1 MLIAP
6 FGPHIAEELWRRL
19 GHQTTVCDASW
30 PTHNEDFL
38 KTDTVNYPIQINGKL
53 RASLELP
60 SGISAEE
67 AEKAALGLEL
77 VQKWLEGNTPKKV
90 VFVPGRM
97 INVVV

>member
-1 MLIAP
+1 L
-6 FGPHIAEELWRRL
+6 L
-19 GHQTTVCDASW
+19 GHQTTVCDAAW
-30 PTHNEDFL
+30 PVLNEEYL

-53 RASLELP
+53 RANLELP
-60 SGISAEE
+60 SDISAQD
-67 AEKAALGLEL
+67 AEKAALSLEI